1 MDLTIQT
8 PWLVTFLGGMLVG
21 GGQGEGL
28 WGGAAGSA
36 VGTASPCAA
45 DTHSCWF

>member
-8 PWLVTFLGGMLVG
+8 PWLVPFLGGMLVG

-28 WGGAAGSA
+28 WGEAAGSGA
-36 VGTASPCAA
+36 GTASPRAA
-45 DTHSCWF
+45 DTHSCRF